1 MCWGGSHWG
10 AEEPGRKGEQ
20 KDRCGVG
27 APEKAER
34 KGGRLRTPSLP
45 LGASVP
51 CSPVCT
57 AGMDLPLTAW
67 ALEAH
72 GTEAGG
78 GARPVHT
85 GTPIEAWG
93 WKEEAVRG
101 WVLCL

>member
-1 MCWGGSHWG
+1 MGT
-10 AEEPGRKGEQ
+10 
-20 KDRCGVG
+20 
-27 APEKAER
+27 
-34 KGGRLRTPSLP
+34 LRAILA
-45 LGASVP
+45 GCSVP
-51 CSPVCT
+51 TGAVCT

-93 WKEEAVRG
+93 RG
-101 WVLCL
+101 TVVSAGLAAGPSVARGAGAGIASRAGAAGAAIETGP